1 MLIRICHIIL
11 LSIFVLRNFK
21 ERKSEKNVFKFHSA
35 EHMIINAYKKLE
47 RVPSLEEIREFSRFS
62 NSCGTNV
69 ITQIV
74 FSFILMFFCTFIP
87 NIRLMNVAIL
97 SVNFVILILL
107 QCGFLNFLQR
117 YTTIVPT
124 DRELL
129 VAISGMNVWLEN
141 EKKEKEK
148 FRFKKFLHR
157 LFPKVFI

>member
-1 MLIRICHIIL
+1 
-11 LSIFVLRNFK
+11 
-21 ERKSEKNVFKFHSA
+21 
-35 EHMIINAYKKLE
+35 MIINAYKKLE

-74 FSFILMFFCTFIP
+74 LSFILMFFCTFIP